1 MNRFNPGDVIVTFI
15 GSLYMVVSYIA
26 ESYCYILYPVG
37 MTTISHGF
45 ISSVSTEIFE
55 CSKRLENIAR
65 VLFRAEVNGG
75 ENSNS

>member
-1 MNRFNPGDVIVTFI
+1 MNKFNPGDVIITFI

-45 ISSVSTEIFE
+45 ISSV
-55 CSKRLENIAR
+55 
-65 VLFRAEVNGG
+65 
-75 ENSNS
+75 